1 MSESI
6 TRKVRSQRSGCWGC
20 WLFALFFLLLGGGA
34 FYFFFAKPALRVLE
48 ARAWQ
53 PVPCTILDSHVETHS
68 GSDSDTYS
76 IAVRFAYV
84 VEGRMYESDRY
95 EFLGGSSS
103 GYDSKAGAVAKLP
116 AGTRTVCYYNPADPS
131 DAVLERGLTRGYLF
145 GLIPLVFAL
154 VGIGGFVMLL
164 SGRGSSRAAKAEVPA
179 LPVVGPVD
187 LKPRAGPVGK
197 LAGMTFV
204 ALFWNG
210 IVSVFLW
217 QDIQAWRT
225 GGAGLDGCSHLF
237 LTPFVLIGLAF
248 FGGVGYYL
256 LALFNPRP
264 YLVLSTASASPGTP
278 VQLTWRFA
286 GAAGRIRH
294 LRIALVGREEA
305 EYRRGTDTRT
315 DKETF
320 ATIAIVDSTSTAEIA
335 AGSASFFIPEPTMH
349 SFRAP
354 HNRIVWELQVRG
366 EIDRW
371 PDVDEDYEFVVC
383 PKGALPGWTP

>member
-1 MSESI
+1 
-6 TRKVRSQRSGCWGC
+6 
-20 WLFALFFLLLGGGA
+20 
-34 FYFFFAKPALRVLE
+34 
-48 ARAWQ
+48 
-53 PVPCTILDSHVETHS
+53 
-68 GSDSDTYS
+68 
-76 IAVRFAYV
+76 
-84 VEGRMYESDRY
+84 
-95 EFLGGSSS
+95 
-103 GYDSKAGAVAKLP
+103 
-116 AGTRTVCYYNPADPS
+116 
-131 DAVLERGLTRGYLF
+131 VLERGFTRGYLY

-154 VGIGGFVMLL
+154 AGVAGFVMLL
-164 SGRGSSRAAKAEVPA
+164 SDRGGDKTRRPTALALFPA
-179 LPVVGPVD
+179 GPVD

-225 GGAGLDGCSHLF
+225 GGQGLDGCAHLF
-237 LTPFVLIGLAF
+237 LTPFVLIGLALF
-248 FGGVGYYL
+248 AGVGYYL

-264 YLVLSTASASPGTP
+264 HLVLSSAGAPPGGA
-278 VQLTWRFA
+278 VQITWRFA

-294 LRIALVGREEA
+294 LRLSLVGREEA
-305 EYRRGTDTRT
+305 DYRQGTDTRT

-320 ATIAIVDSTSTAEIA
+320 ATIGIVDTTSPVEIA
-335 AGSASFFIPEPTMH
+335 AGTANFFVPDPTMH

-371 PDVDEDYEFVVC
+371 PDVDEDYEFIVC
-383 PKGALPGWTP
+383 PKGAPPGWTP